1 MDRDEKQF
9 FIELLKEMDFKSH
22 NRLINA
28 HTVAK
33 NIGMDN
39 QRVDNLLRQWWRIG
53 FWDWDYSK
61 SIEIGWFDLE
71 YLDREHKEIYD
82 KMIAIIK
89 EFINNFTIEF
99 IEGGCVKQC

>member
-39 QRVDNLLRQWWRIG
+39 QRVDN
-53 FWDWDYSK
+53 
-61 SIEIGWFDLE
+61 
-71 YLDREHKEIYD
+71 
-82 KMIAIIK
+82 
-89 EFINNFTIEF
+89 
-99 IEGGCVKQC
+99 